1 MFLSISTETGV
12 KEINVY
18 ELQTYKSIDDE
29 SGKYI
34 YYIMCNGITFSEY
47 FDTDADREAK
57 LEEISNLNPGGG
69 GGGGSYTL
77 PVASSTTL
85 GGIKVGDNLSID
97 ENGIL
102 SGSAGSVL
110 GDYTEFDTKEN
121 AINIDNLEPGLYFI
135 SVKNGARVGSTRFY
149 AKYTYGG
156 QVLFTQIGP
165 PGSLNSHYAIGDFI
179 SLLIEQK
186 LQSGDFILGRVKY
199 LCQDTTNKN
208 IATGSISI
216 RINNGSLTQS
226 GSYEDFAMVLRSGA
240 QTISGVKTFNT
251 LPESSITPTTNNQ
264 LVNKKYVDGTVPLL
278 LPPTLLL
285 LSTSFT
291 SAQIVEALGGQD
303 LLDKLLAAVDTGN
316 RAVFGAGTLDTGVG
330 TQKAITPITVISQ
343 VDDSLG
349 VRYLMLEGTMKGA
362 WSKPNILRYTLVQ
375 TLATSEWTCVEA
387 SFISVSDF
395 DPTLVSGYDPTK
407 TQVLKNINGTLSWV
421 DDSSV

>member
-1 MFLSISTETGV
+1 MFLSITTNDGV

-34 YYIMCNGITFSEY
+34 FYVLRNGITYNEY
-47 FDTDADREAK
+47 FDSDEDRNAK
-57 LEEISNLNPGGG
+57 IAVISNLNPG

-97 ENGIL
+97 ESGVL

-110 GDYTEFDTKEN
+110 GDYTEFDTQEN

-135 SVKNGARVGSTRFY
+135 SVKDGDRVGSTRFY
-149 AKYTYGG
+149 IKYTYGG
-156 QVLFTQIGP
+156 QVLFTQIVP
-165 PGSLNSHYAIGDFI
+165 PGSLTYYDVIEDCI
-179 SLLIEQK
+179 YLLIKQK
-186 LQSGDFILGRVKY
+186 LQSGDFVLGRVKY

-208 IATGSISI
+208 IATGTVSI

-251 LPESSITPTTNNQ
+251 LPESNVAPTTNNQ
-264 LVNKKYVDGTVPLL
+264 LVNKKYVDGVVPLL

-303 LLDKLLAAVDTGN
+303 LLNELLAAVDAGN
-316 RAVFGAGTLDTGVG
+316 RAIFGVGTLDTRVG

-375 TLATSEWTCVEA
+375 TLATSEWTCAEA
-387 SFISVSDF
+387 SFVAVSDF
-395 DPTLVSGYDPTK
+395 DPTLITGYDSTK